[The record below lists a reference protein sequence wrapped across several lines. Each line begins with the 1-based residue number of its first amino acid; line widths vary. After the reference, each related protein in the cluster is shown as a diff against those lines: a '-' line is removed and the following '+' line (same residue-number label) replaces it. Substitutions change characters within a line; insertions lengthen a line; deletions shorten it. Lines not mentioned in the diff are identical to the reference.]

1 MTNTPIQF
9 NINSY
14 STDAPR
20 ISALEKASTIA
31 NKYNI
36 SDMSQDEINAEIA
49 KSRKSLDWYYLN
61 IHRRFPISDLR
72 NKLTEIEEAI
82 TTSDSSIFLTDN
94 GFGAPIIMSI
104 EQYTS
109 LIDII

>member
-49 KSRKSLDWYYLN
+49 KSRKSLD
-61 IHRRFPISDLR
+61 
-72 NKLTEIEEAI
+72 
-82 TTSDSSIFLTDN
+82 
-94 GFGAPIIMSI
+94 
-104 EQYTS
+104 
-109 LIDII
+109 